1 MRQGIKRTGFLTGRH
16 QKLARTFRCR
26 RHEQWG
32 FDFDETLILHR
43 RTNGRVDAGP
53 QAQVALHA
61 FATHVEISE
70 LQSNVFVNIIG
81 SLVDGKRWRLSRIQH
96 RQRAISELNFA
107 SRQVGV
113 HRAGGA
119 RRHRASD
126 LHDPFAAGIGTVVN
140 NTLCDAREVT
150 QIDECEFVAMLA
162 TARHPTCQG
171 HRGTDMG
178 CIEFATEVG
187 AQGGGCGHTDVVL
200 QVSRA
205 TLGAL
210 AQ

>member
-1 MRQGIKRTGFLTGRH
+1 MHT
-16 QKLARTFRCR
+16 
-26 RHEQWG
+26 
-32 FDFDETLILHR
+32 
-43 RTNGRVDAGP
+43 
-53 QAQVALHA
+53 

-96 RQRAISELNFA
+96 RQRAIGELNFA
-107 SRQVGV
+107 SRQVGI
-113 HRAGGA
+113 HGAGRA

-126 LHDPFAAGIGTVVN
+126 LYDPFASGIGPVVDH
-140 NTLCDAREVT
+140 TLCDTREVT
-150 QIDECEFVAMLA
+150 QIDEGEFVAMLA
-162 TARHPTCQG
+162 TARHPACQG
-171 HRGTDMG
+171 HLGTDVR

-205 TLGAL
+205 MLGAL